1 MQLRVVF
8 FISLIGWASVSVCG
22 QSDCQPNHRPVVM
35 VHGFL
40 AAGDTWRSF
49 YHYFRTAGYCPEH
62 LYAHDWN
69 TLNQGADHV
78 RALDE
83 AIDTLLARTGAHQV
97 DLIGHSAGG
106 GLAYR
111 YLSDSTRASKVA
123 RYVHIG
129 SARQQRAAGPDGRIP
144 TLNLWSDGDRV
155 AVGGDIEGAVNQML
169 SGLDHYQVATHR
181 HAFQVVYR
189 FLNDSLPLS
198 AAQSIGER
206 VNIGGRAVFFGD
218 NTPAAHAR
226 IELYY
231 LSSTTGERMHLQAD
245 KETQADAQGRW
256 KFSDI
261 RANTPVEMVL
271 RSANNARPVHYFF
284 DGFDHSD
291 PLIYLRALPVERNM
305 VSMLLAQ
312 LPAASEQALLCIYLS
327 SQAAIAGRDS
337 LTLNGLV
344 LSSAA
349 IAPAEKT
356 AISFFLYD
364 ENNNGRTDGTP
375 LTRFARLPF
384 LTGADVFVSPGP
396 PSPIEISFNGKRRLI
411 RPMPSD
417 QGVQVVV
424 F

>member
-8 FISLIGWASVSVCG
+8 FTSLIGWASVSVCG

-69 TLNQGADHV
+69 ALNQGADHV

-111 YLSDSTRASKVA
+111 YLSDSTRALKVA

-144 TLNLWSDGDRV
+144 TLNLWSDGDHV

-231 LSSTTGERMHLQAD
+231 LSSTTGERMHLRAD

-256 KFSDI
+256 KFDDI
-261 RANTPVEMVL
+261 RANTAVEIVL
-271 RSANNARPVHYFF
+271 RSSENARPVHYFF
-284 DGFDHSD
+284 DGFDDYH

-312 LPAASEQALLCIYLS
+312 LPAASEQAVLCVYLS

-364 ENNNGRTDGTP
+364 ENNNGHTDGTP

-384 LTGADVFVSPGP
+384 LTGADVFISPGP
-396 PSPIEISFNGKRRLI
+396 PSPIEVSFNGKRRLI